1 MTDYDMEIPE
11 LNPDIGLHLVN
22 FLNGI
27 DASNF
32 LEVVNNCS
40 QFLSIATAS
49 DRLFIEI
56 MKKFDGRTRILLPAE
71 IYGNYLQD
79 CEILDD
85 KLVPFENHNPS
96 VIQPVQRLFVHPCF
110 SVEGFGV
117 LCKAYR
123 TPLFQYYSR
132 ILPFNTDLYCADF
145 GLIDYQLYNETISS
159 ERDLNVYEKK
169 FFKTSTYFTKEN
181 NDFGPISN
189 AFVNNIDDFRYNL
202 ATRFFSLQWLETID
216 FSKFA
221 IVGSCV
227 LNSLCRS
234 PFGDTKKQDI
244 NLIYPARSCLD
255 FEMAVL
261 NVITKLKKMQPMHL
275 KHEIIVE
282 KISGSLH
289 YYISLPCGVKLN
301 FYYTSAEKSK
311 NPLSHVLHNFDMDIC
326 QVAFIGV
333 TIMSTFAFL
342 QALATKSFLVYS
354 LHAESSNNV
363 CTRIA
368 KYCERGF
375 TLLEPINFDGD
386 FKILM
391 KQAVVPLY
399 RMESHDY
406 IDDDGELQSAITEY
420 WQRPERNIDTY
431 QVQEAFLA
439 GVYPQ
444 TLDKHNYIND
454 KTTIPPL

>member
-56 MKKFDGRTRILLPAE
+56 MKKFDGRARILLPAE

-181 NDFGPISN
+181 NEFGPISN

-202 ATRFFSLQWLETID
+202 ATRFFSLQWLETIE

-234 PFGDTKKQDI
+234 PFGDTKTQDI

-261 NVITKLKKMQPMHL
+261 NVIIKLKKMQPMHL
-275 KHEIIVE
+275 KHEIMVE

-326 QVAFIGV
+326 QVAFIGTV
-333 TIMSTFAFL
+333 S
-342 QALATKSFLVYS
+342 
-354 LHAESSNNV
+354 
-363 CTRIA
+363 
-368 KYCERGF
+368 
-375 TLLEPINFDGD
+375 D
-386 FKILM
+386 FVREE
-391 KQAVVPLY
+391 Q
-399 RMESHDY
+399 
-406 IDDDGELQSAITEY
+406 
-420 WQRPERNIDTY
+420 QRLRS
-431 QVQEAFLA
+431 
-439 GVYPQ
+439 
-444 TLDKHNYIND
+444 
-454 KTTIPPL
+454 

>member
-1 MTDYDMEIPE
+1 MECRLVLNNRSTVDIPNDVLCGQLQQQLKYYKFRRDILKSFVRRVSDQIVVQRLKIPEGCNFTEEINSKALNCDMTDYDMEIPE

-22 FLNGI
+22 FLNGT
-27 DASNF
+27 DASKF

-40 QFLSIATAS
+40 QFVSIGTAS
-49 DRLFIEI
+49 DRLFVEI
-56 MKKFDGRTRILLPAE
+56 MKKSDGRARILLPAK

-96 VIQPVQRLFVHPCF
+96 VIQPAQRLQHVFYQRKNNEF
-110 SVEGFGV
+110 S
-117 LCKAYR
+117 
-123 TPLFQYYSR
+123 
-132 ILPFNTDLYCADF
+132 
-145 GLIDYQLYNETISS
+145 
-159 ERDLNVYEKK
+159 
-169 FFKTSTYFTKEN
+169 
-181 NDFGPISN
+181 PISN

-275 KHEIIVE
+275 KHEIMVE

-311 NPLSHVLHNFDMDIC
+311 DPLSHVLHNFDMDIC
-326 QVAFIGV
+326 QVAFIEPKISNINSGNSIEPSTQDKVIPTVSTPTMKRGV
-333 TIMSTFAFL
+333 SAVPPPMTFAST
-342 QALATKSFLVYS
+342 ATMVV
-354 LHAESSNNV
+354 SNN
-363 CTRIA
+363 TSSSPIPEIS
-368 KYCERGF
+368 YEE
-375 TLLEPINFDGD
+375 LLEMGLIFE
-386 FKILM
+386 
-391 KQAVVPLY
+391 KQQQQ
-399 RMESHDY
+399 H
-406 IDDDGELQSAITEY
+406 
-420 WQRPERNIDTY
+420 
-431 QVQEAFLA
+431 
-439 GVYPQ
+439 
-444 TLDKHNYIND
+444 
-454 KTTIPPL
+454 

>member
-1 MTDYDMEIPE
+1 MTDCDMEIPE
-11 LNPDIGLHLVN
+11 LNADIGLNLVN
-22 FLNGI
+22 FLNGT
-27 DASNF
+27 DTSNF

-40 QFLSIATAS
+40 QFLSIATAT
-49 DRLFIEI
+49 DRMLVEI
-56 MKKFDGRTRILLPAE
+56 MKKFRGPERILLPAE
-71 IYGNYLQD
+71 TYENYLQD

-96 VIQPVQRLFVHPCF
+96 IIQPVQP
-110 SVEGFGV
+110 
-117 LCKAYR
+117 
-123 TPLFQYYSR
+123 
-132 ILPFNTDLYCADF
+132 
-145 GLIDYQLYNETISS
+145 
-159 ERDLNVYEKK
+159 
-169 FFKTSTYFTKEN
+169 STYFTKEN
-181 NDFGPISN
+181 NEFGPISN

-202 ATRFFSLQWLETID
+202 ATRFFSLRWLETID

-221 IVGSCV
+221 IVGSFV

-255 FEMAVL
+255 FEMVVL
-261 NVITKLKKMQPMHL
+261 NVITKLQKVHPVHL
-275 KHEIIVE
+275 KHEIMVE

-301 FYYTSAEKSK
+301 FYYTPAEKSK

-354 LHAESSNNV
+354 LYAESSNDV
-363 CTRIA
+363 CTRIE

-386 FKILM
+386 FKVLM
-391 KQAVVPLY
+391 KQAVIPLY
-399 RMESHDY
+399 PMERHDY
-406 IDDDGELQSAITEY
+406 VDDDGELQSVITEY

-439 GVYPQ
+439 AAYPQ
-444 TLDKHNYIND
+444 TLVKHNYIND

>member
-1 MTDYDMEIPE
+1 MTDCDMEIPE
-11 LNPDIGLHLVN
+11 LNADIGLNLVN
-22 FLNGI
+22 FLNGT
-27 DASNF
+27 DTSNF

-40 QFLSIATAS
+40 QFLSIATAT
-49 DRLFIEI
+49 DRMLVEI
-56 MKKFDGRTRILLPAE
+56 MKKFRGPERILLPAE
-71 IYGNYLQD
+71 TYENYLQD

-96 VIQPVQRLFVHPCF
+96 IIQPVQL
-110 SVEGFGV
+110 
-117 LCKAYR
+117 YR
-123 TPLFQYYSR
+123 TPLFQCYSR

-181 NDFGPISN
+181 NEFGPISN

-202 ATRFFSLQWLETID
+202 ATRFFSLRWLETID

-221 IVGSCV
+221 IVGSFV

-255 FEMAVL
+255 FEMVVL
-261 NVITKLKKMQPMHL
+261 NVITKLQKVHPVHL
-275 KHEIIVE
+275 KHEIMVE

-301 FYYTSAEKSK
+301 FYYTPAEKSK

-354 LHAESSNNV
+354 LYAESSNDV
-363 CTRIA
+363 CTRIE

-386 FKILM
+386 FKVLM
-391 KQAVVPLY
+391 KQAVIPLY
-399 RMESHDY
+399 PMERHDY
-406 IDDDGELQSAITEY
+406 VDDDGELQSVITEY

-439 GVYPQ
+439 AAYPQ
-444 TLDKHNYIND
+444 TLVKHNYIND